1 MPNSRFEAVLAIGRN
16 GVIGDQQGLP
26 WRLRSDLIR
35 FRKITTG
42 HALLM
47 GRKTFESIGK
57 PLPGRQTWVLS
68 RQSGYQVPGCT
79 VVHNWSE
86 AMAGVPSDKRLFLV
100 GGAEIYRQ
108 LLPECGVIHLTRVL
122 ADVPG
127 DTRVG
132 DLRLQR
138 YTCLERM
145 FVPADGQNDWPTE
158 YERWVRTV

>member
-1 MPNSRFEAVLAIGRN
+1 M
-16 GVIGDQQGLP
+16 
-26 WRLRSDLIR
+26 
-35 FRKITTG
+35 G

-57 PLPGRQTWVLS
+57 PLPGRQTWILS
-68 RQSGYQVPGCT
+68 RQMEYQAQGCT
-79 VVHNWSE
+79 VVSNWSE
-86 AMAGVPSDKRLFLV
+86 AMAGVPIEKRLFLV

-132 DLRLQR
+132 DLGLQR
-138 YTCLERM
+138 YTCVERM
-145 FVPADGQNDWPTE
+145 FVPADFQNDWPTE
-158 YERWVRTV
+158 YERWVRSS

>member
-1 MPNSRFEAVLAIGRN
+1 MPNSRFEAVLAIGRD

-57 PLPGRQTWVLS
+57 PLPGRQTWILS
-68 RQSGYQVPGCT
+68 RQSDYQVPGCS
-79 VVHNWSE
+79 VVQDWTE
-86 AMAGVPSDKRLFLV
+86 AMAGVPMGKRLFLV

-108 LLPECGVIHLTRVL
+108 LLPECAVIHLTRVL

-127 DTRVG
+127 DTRMG
-132 DLRLQR
+132 DLGLQH
-138 YTCLERM
+138 YTCVERM
-145 FVPADGQNDWPTE
+145 FVPADSQNDWPTE
-158 YERWVRTV
+158 YERWVRSA